1 MSIDNNKYKRLLL
14 ERQEELLTLITN
26 HKEDVAPVTLD
37 QTSVGRLSRMDAMQ
51 GQAMA
56 EEVKRRRNH
65 ELLRIKSALERITGY
80 DEEYGYC
87 VKCGETINEK
97 RLIFDPSI
105 VLCKK
110 CANRESY

>member
-26 HKEDVAPVTLD
+26 HKEDVAPVKLD

-56 EEVKRRRNH
+56 EEVKRRRGQ
-65 ELLRIKSALERITGY
+65 ELLRIRSALERITGY

-87 VKCGETINEK
+87 VKCGGSINEE
-97 RLIFDPSI
+97 RLVFDPSI

-110 CANRESY
+110 CANRENY

>member
-26 HKEDVAPVTLD
+26 HKEDVAPVKLD

-56 EEVKRRRNH
+56 EEVKRRRGQ
-65 ELLRIKSALERITGY
+65 ELLRIRSALERIKGY

-87 VKCGETINEK
+87 VKCGEAINEE
-97 RLIFDPSI
+97 RLVFDPSI

-110 CANRESY
+110 CANRENY

>member
-26 HKEDVAPVTLD
+26 HKEDGAPVTLD

-56 EEVKRRRNH
+56 EEVKRRRGQ
-65 ELLRIKSALERITGY
+65 ELLRIRSALERITGY

-87 VKCGETINEK
+87 VKCGGSINEE
-97 RLIFDPSI
+97 RLVFDPSI

-110 CANRESY
+110 CANREN

>member
-1 MSIDNNKYKRLLL
+1 VSIDNNKYKRLLL

-26 HKEDVAPVTLD
+26 HKEDVAPVKLD

-56 EEVKRRRNH
+56 EEVKRRRGQ
-65 ELLRIKSALERITGY
+65 ELLRIRSALERITGY

-87 VKCGETINEK
+87 VKCGEAINEE
-97 RLIFDPSI
+97 RLVFDPSI

-110 CANRESY
+110 CANRENY

>member
-1 MSIDNNKYKRLLL
+1 VSIDNNKYKRLLL

-26 HKEDVAPVTLD
+26 HKEDVAPVKLD

-56 EEVKRRRNH
+56 EEVKRRRGQ
-65 ELLRIKSALERITGY
+65 ELLRIRSALERITGY

-87 VKCGETINEK
+87 VKCGGSINEE
-97 RLIFDPSI
+97 RLVFDPSI

-110 CANRESY
+110 CANRENY

>member
-26 HKEDVAPVTLD
+26 HKEDVAPVKLD
-37 QTSVGRLSRMDAMQ
+37 QTSIGRLSRMDAMQ

-56 EEVKRRRNH
+56 EEVKRRRGQ
-65 ELLRIKSALERITGY
+65 ELLRIRSALERITGY

-87 VKCGETINEK
+87 VKCGEAINEE
-97 RLIFDPSI
+97 RLVFDPSI

-110 CANRESY
+110 CANRENY

>member
-1 MSIDNNKYKRLLL
+1 MSIDSNKYKRLLL

-26 HKEDVAPVTLD
+26 HKEDVAPVKLD

-56 EEVKRRRNH
+56 EEVKRRRGQ
-65 ELLRIKSALERITGY
+65 ELLRIRSALERITGY

-87 VKCGETINEK
+87 VKCGGSINEE
-97 RLIFDPSI
+97 RLVFDPSI

-110 CANRESY
+110 CANREN

>member
-26 HKEDVAPVTLD
+26 HKEDVAPVKLD

-56 EEVKRRRNH
+56 EEVKRRRGQ
-65 ELLRIKSALERITGY
+65 ELLRIRSALERITGY

-87 VKCGETINEK
+87 VKCGEAINEE
-97 RLIFDPSI
+97 RLVFDPSI

-110 CANRESY
+110 CANRENY